1 MASWDTPPLLVA
13 PRLATPA
20 SFGVYRQAWPALHDE
35 SKPASHSA
43 RSQRLRCR
51 RQGRRRGR
59 RPSRAECCGC
69 QRAGTGGTLAGI
81 SRYLKATPPMLPRHN
96 PDVSR
101 DLLYLRQG
109 GSLLLTTHN
118 SLHTTH
124 NSQLTTHYSRL
135 ASHGLLAAS
144 HGLLAHPNPNG
155 LLAYLAREHQAR
167 VQVEVV
173 RHDHGSDGAHRLGG
187 VRVRG

>member
-81 SRYLKATPPMLPRHN
+81 SRYLKATPPMSPRHN

-124 NSQLTTHYSRL
+124 NSQLTTHYAL
-135 ASHGLLAAS
+135 LTTHHPLLATHYS
-144 HGLLAHPNPNG
+144 LLTTHYPRPKGEAA
-155 LLAYLAREHQAR
+155 LAACGAR
-167 VQVEVV
+167 
-173 RHDHGSDGAHRLGG
+173 
-187 VRVRG
+187 

>member
-81 SRYLKATPPMLPRHN
+81 SRYLKATPPMSPRHN

-118 SLHTTH
+118 SLHTLTTH
-124 NSQLTTHYSRL
+124 NSRITTHYSQLTTYCALHTTHDALRTMTL
-135 ASHGLLAAS
+135 GW
-144 HGLLAHPNPNG
+144 
-155 LLAYLAREHQAR
+155 R
-167 VQVEVV
+167 VSQTPQL
-173 RHDHGSDGAHRLGG
+173 RS
-187 VRVRG
+187 